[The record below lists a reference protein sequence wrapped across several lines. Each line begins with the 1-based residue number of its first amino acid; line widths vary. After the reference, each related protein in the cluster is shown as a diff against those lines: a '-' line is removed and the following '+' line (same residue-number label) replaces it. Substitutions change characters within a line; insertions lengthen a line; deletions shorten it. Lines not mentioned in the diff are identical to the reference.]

1 MNYFANKLLKRKYM
15 QHEKAGEWL
24 IFLTLCINR

>member
-1 MNYFANKLLKRKYM
+1 MNYFINKLLKRKYM
-15 QHEKAGEWL
+15 SPESEGEWH